1 MVDFGSIES
10 IEEILMIGLGVLRID
25 TFAKRLLLILP
36 IIPRVVLTP
45 LLQACHGERNTLK
58 ATAEPN
64 PTSLEPQQDCIM
76 P

>member
-1 MVDFGSIES
+1 MVDFGSVEP
-10 IEEILMIGLGVLRID
+10 IEEILVISLGVLGID
-25 TFAKRLLLILP
+25 AFAKRLLVILAIVP
-36 IIPRVVLTP
+36 GVVLTP

-64 PTSLEPQQDCIM
+64 PTSLEPHQDGIM